1 MEVKIIRSKR
11 RLRTVSAR
19 LVKDL
24 LLVNAPLM
32 LSDERLNKIVIDFKL
47 KFARKKLKEE
57 LGKERNLS
65 DLADKL
71 NKRYFANKLKV
82 ESIEYVTTQNSK
94 FGCCNYGTG
103 RIRISHKIGLMP
115 EWVRKYVLIHEM
127 AHLIEPNHSR
137 AFWDIVSRYRLAER
151 ARGYLMA
158 VGRGAD
164 EGEIS
169 YEK

>member
-24 LLVNAPLM
+24 LLVNAPLT
-32 LSDERLNKIVIDFKL
+32 LSDERLDKIVVDFKL
-47 KFARKKLKEE
+47 KFARRKLQEE
-57 LGKERNLS
+57 LAKGDNLS

-103 RIRISHKIGLMP
+103 RIRISHKIG
-115 EWVRKYVLIHEM
+115 
-127 AHLIEPNHSR
+127 
-137 AFWDIVSRYRLAER
+137 
-151 ARGYLMA
+151 
-158 VGRGAD
+158 
-164 EGEIS
+164 
-169 YEK
+169 